1 MLYGI
6 CFSPLIL
13 VETLFLILFDLDGH
27 IKEEGGSYTL
37 AIENLGNMG
46 NAFLDRWFHLVRYS

>member
-37 AIENLGNMG
+37 AIE
-46 NAFLDRWFHLVRYS
+46 R